1 MVMGSDDVRVPLKHG
16 TDMQK
21 ALDAAGAKNELV
33 VYTAEA
39 HGFNKKE
46 NIEDF
51 FKRAE
56 KFFAEYIGGRK

>member
-1 MVMGSDDVRVPLKHG
+1 VKH
-16 TDMQK
+16 
-21 ALDAAGAKNELV
+21 ELV

-39 HGFNKKE
+39 HGFNKQE

-56 KFFAEYIGGRK
+56 KFFAEHIGGRK